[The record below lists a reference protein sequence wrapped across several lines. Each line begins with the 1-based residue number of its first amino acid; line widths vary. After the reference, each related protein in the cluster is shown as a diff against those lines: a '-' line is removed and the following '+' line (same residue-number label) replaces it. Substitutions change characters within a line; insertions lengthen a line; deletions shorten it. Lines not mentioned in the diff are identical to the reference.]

1 MKTMPDNQHA
11 QSMILRD
18 IFDNKYDHG
27 TILPT
32 VSKLAKAYKTDI
44 SSVNAGIDKLA
55 KDGLII
61 NKFGRRR
68 VVNLSE
74 KPHAGPLD
82 IVAFVAPAQRRFFS
96 TFIDLFQKIADRF
109 HTMVV
114 FVQQSDGEPI
124 EQTLL
129 NLLEKN
135 INNAV
140 VWLDY
145 ETIDDKKVKRLRQMG
160 MNMVFFDIIIRSAYA
175 DCVCLDNSEA
185 IKALY
190 KHLKEKGK
198 KRIIYVGRDNPELSS
213 YFEREQAYLETSSS
227 GRVYRLPWD
236 FRSYLASPQTRFTI
250 DTFKPEVRPD
260 AVICSDGE
268 LGIEL
273 KREFLSNNIR
283 DVDLVCIDDFEECAE
298 LGITVYSQPYA
309 RFAERIFYCL
319 LDQTDNSKGWQAKL
333 HRLTGDLIIRQG

>member
-1 MKTMPDNQHA
+1 MKIMQDNQHV

-18 IFDNKYDHG
+18 VFDNKYDHG
-27 TILPT
+27 TILP
-32 VSKLAKAYKTDI
+32 SAHKLAKAYKTDI
-44 SSVNAGIDKLA
+44 SSVRAGIDKLA
-55 KDGLII
+55 KDGLIVS
-61 NKFGRRR
+61 KFGRRR
-68 VVNLSE
+68 IISLSD
-74 KPHAGPLD
+74 KPRTGPLD

-298 LGITVYSQPYA
+298 LRITVYSQPYA